1 MSKEILNVVEAV
13 SVEKGVAKEI
23 IFEAIEAALAIATR
37 KRHHEELDVRV
48 SIDLD
53 TGDYET
59 FRRWEVVDD
68 AAVVFTQ
75 EEADAALEKLLAE
88 AAAREGAGDASAGA
102 DIAAGADSD
111 TPASGDT
118 DTAEAVGIAA
128 GADPGADS
136 DTPASGDTDTA
147 EAAGIAAGAD
157 PGADSDTPASGDT
170 DTAEA
175 VGIAA
180 GTDPGADS
188 DTFVPGDTGPADVAP
203 GEAAAGVDFF
213 GDAGEPIGPRVFDPN
228 REVLYSEASVRAP
241 ELGIGD
247 FIEEPIESVAFGRI
261 AAQTAKQVI
270 VQKVREAERAQVV
283 EAYRHRV
290 GEMVTGVVKR
300 LERGSIIL
308 DLGGNAEAIVNR
320 EEVIPREIVRPG
332 DRLRGYLRDVRP
344 ETRGPQLFVSR
355 TAPELMVRLFTLEV
369 PEISEGLI
377 EIMGCARDPGSR
389 AKIGVRSNVSRID
402 PVGAC
407 VGMRGSRVQAVSNEL
422 AGERVDI
429 IPWDENPAQYVINAM
444 SPAEVVSIVV
454 DEESG
459 SMDVAVHE
467 EQLSQAIGRGGQNVR
482 LAGQLARWQ
491 INVMTEQQA
500 DEKSEVEEGK
510 YLSLFMNQLDVDEEI
525 ARILLEEGFTSIE
538 EVAYVP
544 EDEMLAI
551 DEIDEEICR
560 ELQSRARDVLLT
572 REIASEE
579 GVTTGTPAEDLLL
592 LDGIDTELAYGL
604 AARGVATREALAE
617 LSVDDFTELMEI
629 DPERAAELI
638 MTARAIWFEDEEAE
652 SSA

>member
-1 MSKEILNVVEAV
+1 MSKEILNVVDVV
-13 SVEKGVAKEI
+13 SAEKGVAKEI
-23 IFEAIEAALAIATR
+23 IFEAIEAALASATR
-37 KRHHEELDVRV
+37 KRHREELDVRV
-48 SIDLD
+48 SIDRE
-53 TGDYET
+53 TGDYDT
-59 FRRWEVVDD
+59 FRRWEIVDD

-75 EEADAALEKLLAE
+75 EEADAALERLLAE
-88 AAAREGAGDASAGA
+88 AAAREDGADAQEDTAADDTDASGAGGDADDADEPVGPRIFDPDRQILYSDAS
-102 DIAAGADSD
+102 
-111 TPASGDT
+111 
-118 DTAEAVGIAA
+118 
-128 GADPGADS
+128 
-136 DTPASGDTDTA
+136 
-147 EAAGIAAGAD
+147 
-157 PGADSDTPASGDT
+157 
-170 DTAEA
+170 
-175 VGIAA
+175 
-180 GTDPGADS
+180 
-188 DTFVPGDTGPADVAP
+188 
-203 GEAAAGVDFF
+203 
-213 GDAGEPIGPRVFDPN
+213 N
-228 REVLYSEASVRAP
+228 RSPAP
-241 ELGIGD
+241 EIGD
-247 FIEEPIESVAFGRI
+247 FVEEPIESVAFGRI

-270 VQKVREAERAQVV
+270 VQRVREAERAQVI

-355 TAPELMVRLFTLEV
+355 TAPELMMQLFALEV

-444 SPAEVVSIVV
+444 SPAEVVSIIV

-459 SMDVAVHE
+459 AMDVAVHE

-482 LAGQLARWQ
+482 LASQLTQWQ

-500 DEKSEVEEGK
+500 DEKNEMEAGK
-510 YLSLFMNQLDVDEEI
+510 YLSLFRDQLDVDEEI
-525 ARILLEEGFTSIE
+525 ALILLEEGFTSIE
-538 EVAYVP
+538 DVAYVP

-560 ELQSRARDVLLT
+560 ELQSRARDVLLI

-579 GVTTGTPAEDLLL
+579 GVSSGSPAEDLLL
-592 LDGIDTELAYGL
+592 LDGMDTELAYGL
-604 AARGVATREALAE
+604 AAKGVTTREGLAE
-617 LSVDDFTELMEI
+617 LSVDDFTELAEI

-638 MTARAIWFEDEEAE
+638 MTARAIWFEQEEAE
-652 SSA
+652 SPSR